1 METPWAYPSALLTN
15 TLTFRSNTVKWNES
29 LHWHRQWINL
39 MELFV
44 LLVREKTLCEV
55 VRSQTKRIKLNPPI
69 LESYKLINNKAEWK
83 NILSQ
88 RALYLECCKE
98 QPFVFKVLRSPSL
111 LLNYKSLKMCCT
123 LNSRV
128 DTVIWC
134 RNKYFLFEII
144 LF

>member
-83 NILSQ
+83 KHLVTEGSVFGMLQ
-88 RALYLECCKE
+88 RAAICFQGSKISKFTAQL
-98 QPFVFKVLRSPSL
+98 QIFKNVLHIELQSGHCHL
-111 LLNYKSLKMCCT
+111 
-123 LNSRV
+123 V
-128 DTVIWC
+128 
-134 RNKYFLFEII
+134 
-144 LF
+144 